1 MGVINKMKRL
11 LRFLKDEEG
20 FAEIEDG
27 LIAALIA
34 GLISVVII
42 VAVAIIVIKRL
53 EKK

>member
-1 MGVINKMKRL
+1 MKRL

-20 FAEIEDG
+20 VAGIEHG

-42 VAVAIIVIKRL
+42 VVGATIVIKRL

>member
-1 MGVINKMKRL
+1 MKRL
-11 LRFLKDEEG
+11 LRFIKDEEG
-20 FAEIEDG
+20 VAGVEDG

-42 VAVAIIVIKRL
+42 VVVATIVIKRL